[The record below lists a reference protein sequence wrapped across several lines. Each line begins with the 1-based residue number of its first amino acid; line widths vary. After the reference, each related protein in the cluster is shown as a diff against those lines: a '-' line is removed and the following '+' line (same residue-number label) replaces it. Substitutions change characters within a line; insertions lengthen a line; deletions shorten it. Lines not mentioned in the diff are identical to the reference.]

1 MMKWWT
7 ECRNG
12 GGRHK
17 EAASIMSQRNVSL
30 SNTGG
35 VTKKKKKNKMHK
47 WSIKGA
53 LCAAVIICFHSGSVR
68 WQFSRWHFQPL
79 GAGTKPQ
86 RSTNTGTKQQASLL
100 TRSSRAT
107 NKPAPFHLRQTS
119 KSRRTFRLTSF
130 TPLCVALAALRMAYL
145 LPRPKYKHRQILC
158 MQC

>member
-1 MMKWWT
+1 
-7 ECRNG
+7 
-12 GGRHK
+12 
-17 EAASIMSQRNVSL
+17 
-30 SNTGG
+30 
-35 VTKKKKKNKMHK
+35 MHK

-158 MQC
+158 MQCWNVYMVSIDDHTVWLAQLFFFIFDCSFFKDSIKKEV